1 MKKHMGIKVLLALLF
16 LFVVAAICNLFSLQT
31 ITSMTTSS
39 EKMIEETYESVELL
53 NNLNSSFQIL
63 QKDLELIQNSIGA
76 IRKNLMEEIETE
88 MGIYNTSR
96 EELAEVVANFNNPEL
111 DAALETFNSV
121 NLEFDNIILL
131 LQNDEKVDYEDII
144 TSTTEINM
152 AFDAIYDLVVEE
164 SMASKSIV
172 DSSYASVSR
181 NSIALL
187 IALFTALTLVI
198 LYVEL
203 TIIRPLKKSQKQ
215 LDLFISDVRNKEGDL
230 TTRIHTKSKDE
241 IGLLV
246 NGINQFVDKLQHI
259 MINISKNARQ
269 LDLAVQT
276 VQDQISVSDGN
287 VNDISATM
295 EEISASMQEVSA
307 TISIVNSGITN
318 VAESITSVLT
328 QTQDGDHLTDE
339 IRDRANSLRMEAISG
354 KENTTSMLEE
364 LQTKLSSSIVKSKEA
379 EKIRDLTSDIL
390 NVSTQT
396 NLLALNASIEAARA
410 GEAGKGFAV
419 VADEI
424 RELADHSK
432 QAANNIIELSDL
444 ITASIRTLSTNSE
457 EMMDFINQTILH
469 DYDLFVTA
477 TDTYQTDAN
486 NTKELIHNVVS
497 NITSLNDA
505 IIKMNEG
512 IDGITLA
519 VEESARGV
527 EHVTGNV
534 ENLASA
540 ISQVGTDA
548 NENKQ
553 VSDNLQSE
561 VSVFK
566 KVEEVLES

>member
-31 ITSMTTSS
+31 IISMTTSS

-53 NNLNSSFQIL
+53 NNLNNSFQVL
-63 QKDLELIQNSIGA
+63 QKDLELVQNSIGA

-96 EELAEVVANFNNPEL
+96 EELAEVVTNFNNPEL

-164 SMASKSIV
+164 SMASKSVV
-172 DSSYASVSR
+172 DSSYSSVSR
-181 NSIALL
+181 NSITLL
-187 IALFTALTLVI
+187 ITLFAALALVI
-198 LYVEL
+198 LYVEM

-230 TTRIHTKSKDE
+230 TKRIHTKSKDE

-269 LDLAVQT
+269 LDSAIQT
-276 VQDQISVSDGN
+276 VQDQIAVSDGN

-328 QTQDGDHLTDE
+328 QTQNGDHLTDE
-339 IRDRANSLRMEAISG
+339 IKERANSLRLEAVSG
-354 KENTTSMLEE
+354 KDNTTSMLEK
-364 LQTKLSSSIVKSKEA
+364 LQAKLSSSIVKSKEA

-457 EMMDFINQTILH
+457 EMMAFINHTILH
-469 DYDLFVTA
+469 DYDLFVNA
-477 TDTYQTDAN
+477 TDTYQADAN

-540 ISQVGTDA
+540 ISQVGSDA
-548 NENKQ
+548 TENKQ

-566 KVEEVLES
+566 KIEEVLE